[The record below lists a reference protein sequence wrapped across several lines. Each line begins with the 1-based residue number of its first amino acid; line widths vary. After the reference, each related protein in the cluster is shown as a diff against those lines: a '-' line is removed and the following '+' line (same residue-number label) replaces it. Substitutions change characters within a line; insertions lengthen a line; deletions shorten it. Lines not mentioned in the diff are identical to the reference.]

1 MAARALCCIVVVVC
15 RAQAAS
21 LDAAAC
27 VCYHPACLD
36 AREGKAPMTMAL
48 TEPADRPTAAP
59 GKVIVS
65 ARAIG
70 SVAYQATLGCYGM
83 VELVPQGLRSRVGR
97 RFGHP
102 PPPDARDGIAVQMDG
117 DRVTI
122 TLHVVV
128 EYGLPIAAVA
138 HNAIRTVYFA
148 IEQAFALRPVA
159 VNVHVHGLRFSGE
172 QGEQIR

>member
-1 MAARALCCIVVVVC
+1 MTTVVHEPN
-15 RAQAAS
+15 
-21 LDAAAC
+21 DA
-27 VCYHPACLD
+27 
-36 AREGKAPMTMAL
+36 G
-48 TEPADRPTAAP
+48 TAAP
-59 GKVIVS
+59 GRVVIS

-70 SVAYQATLGCYGM
+70 SVAHQATLGCYGI
-83 VELVPQGLRSRVGR
+83 VELVPQDLRSRVGR

-148 IEQAFALRPVA
+148 VERAFALRPVA
-159 VNVHVHGLRFSGE
+159 VNVHVHGLRFSGD
-172 QGEQIR
+172 QGERTR

>member
-1 MAARALCCIVVVVC
+1 
-15 RAQAAS
+15 
-21 LDAAAC
+21 
-27 VCYHPACLD
+27 
-36 AREGKAPMTMAL
+36 MTMTL
-48 TEPADRPTAAP
+48 EEPNNARTAAP
-59 GKVIVS
+59 GRVVVS

-70 SVAYQATLGCYGM
+70 SVAHQATLGCYGI
-83 VELVPQGLRSRVGR
+83 VELVPQDLRSRVGR

-102 PPPDARDGIAVQMDG
+102 PPPDARDGIAVQLDG

-138 HNAIRTVYFA
+138 HNAIQTVFFA
-148 IEQAFALRPVA
+148 VERAFALRPVA

-172 QGEQIR
+172 QGERTI

>member
-1 MAARALCCIVVVVC
+1 MTTVLAEPTDARA
-15 RAQAAS
+15 
-21 LDAAAC
+21 
-27 VCYHPACLD
+27 
-36 AREGKAPMTMAL
+36 T
-48 TEPADRPTAAP
+48 AP
-59 GKVIVS
+59 GKVVVS

-70 SVAYQATLGCYGM
+70 SVAYQATLGCYGI
-83 VELVPQGLRSRVGR
+83 VELVPQDLRSRVGR

-148 IEQAFALRPVA
+148 VERAFALRPLA
-159 VNVHVHGLRFSGE
+159 VNVHVHGLRFSEHEGE
-172 QGEQIR
+172 RAI